1 MKTKNVVV
9 ALLLVAMMVCAAMP
23 IAMPSEDAGSSVTV
37 VSLTP
42 VVKSVLIEPAV
53 VTITPGVFTSITV
66 TVEVFAPNGIDW
78 IKHVE
83 LTKVEPHYL
92 QGTTLPIALKPTE
105 IEGGIRAKYPLT
117 LDIPCS
123 QPAGDYTLT
132 VTVIDRDGNTAT
144 GTATFAVEETLAIAV
159 TDVKFG
165 SVAPGKS
172 SEASSTVTN
181 LGNVRVEFKK
191 KDGIVPSDMHSG
203 GSGIIKAENIAVDW
217 DWKTVL
223 KRGYFSP
230 GESTKEVP
238 FTLSVPYGTPPGT
251 YTGRIVFT
259 PTPAK

>member
-1 MKTKNVVV
+1 MNAKKSIL
-9 ALLLVAMMVCAAMP
+9 ALFLVAMMLCVAMP
-23 IAMPSEDAGSSVTV
+23 IAMQSEDAGSSVIV
-37 VSLTP
+37 VSSTP
-42 VVKSVLIEPAV
+42 VVESVLIEPAV

-105 IEGGIRAKYPLT
+105 IEEGIRAKYPLT

-123 QPAGDYTLT
+123 QPAGDYTVT
-132 VTVIDRDGNTAT
+132 VTVTDRDDNTAT

-172 SEASSTVTN
+172 SDATSAVTN

-191 KDGIVPSDMHSG
+191 KDGIVPSDMHAG

-217 DWKTVL
+217 DWKTVI
-223 KRGYFSP
+223 KRGYYSP
-230 GESTKEVP
+230 GENTKEVP
-238 FTLSVPYGTPPGT
+238 FTLKVPYGTPPGT
-251 YTGRIVFT
+251 YTGRITFT
-259 PTPAK
+259 PTPVE

>member
-1 MKTKNVVV
+1 MNAKRSIL
-9 ALLLVAMMVCAAMP
+9 ALFIVAMMLSAAMP
-23 IAMPSEDAGSSVTV
+23 IAMPGEDAGSSVTV
-37 VSLTP
+37 TTLTP
-42 VVKSVLIEPAV
+42 EVESVLIEPAV
-53 VTITPGVFTSITV
+53 VTITPGVFTSIAV
-66 TVEVFAPNGIDW
+66 TAEVFAPNGIDW

-83 LTKVEPHYL
+83 LTNVEPHYL
-92 QGTTLPIALKPTE
+92 QGTDLPLALKPTE

-123 QPAGDYTLT
+123 QPAGDYTVT
-132 VTVIDRDGNTAT
+132 VTVTDREGNTAT
-144 GTATFAVEETLAIAV
+144 GTATFTVEETLAISV
-159 TDVKFG
+159 TDVNFG

-191 KDGIVPSDMHSG
+191 KDGIVPSDMHAG
-203 GSGIIKAENIAVDW
+203 GSGLIKAKNIAVDW

-230 GESTKEVP
+230 GENTKEVL
-238 FTLSVPYGTPPGT
+238 FTLEVPFGTPPGT

-259 PTPAK
+259 PKAVK

>member
-1 MKTKNVVV
+1 MNAKKSIQ
-9 ALLLVAMMVCAAMP
+9 ALFLVAMMLSAAMP

-42 VVKSVLIEPAV
+42 VVESVLIEPAV
-53 VTITPGVFTSITV
+53 VMITPGVFTSITV
-66 TVEVFAPNGIDW
+66 TAEVFAPNGIDR

-92 QGTTLPIALKPTE
+92 QGTPLPKALKPTE
-105 IEGGIRAKYPLT
+105 IDEGIRAKYLLP

-123 QPAGDYTLT
+123 QPAGDYTVT
-132 VTVIDRDGNTAT
+132 VTVIDLDGNTAT
-144 GTATFAVEETLAIAV
+144 GTATFAVEETLAISV

-172 SEASSTVTN
+172 SVASSTVTN

-191 KDGIVPSDMHSG
+191 KGGIVPSDMHAG
-203 GSGIIKAENIAVDW
+203 GSGIIKAKNIAVDW
-217 DWKTVL
+217 DWKTVI

-230 GESTKEVP
+230 GENTKEVP
-238 FTLSVPYGTPPGT
+238 FTLKVPYGTPPGT